1 MKTSTVILQGLDC
14 PHCTE
19 KIADRVKKLPSV
31 KDSEMNFM
39 TKKLKYTELSDT
51 ALKDIKKIVKEIEP
65 DVKVVEENDAEEEE
79 EATLFDLFRLIAALV
94 LFAVSYIPM
103 PSPASI
109 VFIVAAYIVSG
120 YDVII
125 NCVRNI
131 IKLRPFDECFLMTVA
146 TVGAFALGE
155 TSEAAAVMIF
165 YQIGELFQSYAVKR
179 SRKSITSLLALRPDK
194 VNVKQGGEIKTVSPE
209 DVNVNDIIVVKAGE
223 RIPLDCKLLGE
234 SVDLDM
240 SALTGESVPVSV
252 NSGEEVLSGSIN
264 LSKTIELEV
273 IRPFSESAMAK
284 ILDMVENAS
293 SKKAKA
299 ERFITKFARVYT
311 PIVVLSAV
319 ALAFLPFIISGFSLD
334 VFKDWGYRALLFL
347 VVSCPCALVVSV
359 PLGFFAGIG
368 GASRKGILIKGAN
381 NIEIMSDV
389 SQIAFDKTGT
399 LTKGSFAVSNVK
411 PTGESEENVLRLC
424 AYAEYNS
431 NHPIAKSIVNEY
443 EYRYG
448 KVNASDISSSE
459 EISGR
464 GIKTVYDGKTVLA
477 GNKKLLEE
485 NGISVSNSENDSTCV
500 YVGCDGE
507 YLGVITLEDE
517 IKKNSK
523 ALISSLNKMGIKTVM
538 LTGDRENAAMSCAKR
553 LGVSDCRYELL
564 PEDKVGCVED
574 LLKSGGKTVF
584 VGDGINDA
592 PVLARADIGISMGAM
607 GSDIAIETADM
618 VIMNDDIGKIKTL
631 INICKKTMRIVKTN
645 IVFAIAVKVLV
656 LVLGALGLANMWM
669 AVFAD
674 VGVAL
679 VCVLNALRALRCRE

>member
-1 MKTSTVILQGLDC
+1 MRTSTVILQGLDC
-14 PHCTE
+14 PNCTE
-19 KIADRVKKLPSV
+19 KIAGRIKKLSSV
-31 KDSEMNFM
+31 KDSELNFI
-39 TKKLKYTELSDT
+39 TKKLKYTEVSET

-65 DVKVVEENDAEEEE
+65 DVKVVEENEDEEENV
-79 EATLFDLFRLIAALV
+79 TLFDLLRLVAALM
-94 LFAVSYIPM
+94 LFGASFISM
-103 PSPASI
+103 PSVVS
-109 VFIVAAYIVSG
+109 VVLIVAAYVVSG

-125 NCVRNI
+125 NCVKNI

-146 TVGAFALGE
+146 TVGAFSLGE
-155 TSEAAAVMIF
+155 TNEAAAVMIF

-179 SRKSITSLLALRPDK
+179 SRKSITGLLALKPDK
-194 VNVKQGGEIKTVSPE
+194 VDVKQDGEIKTVSPE
-209 DVNVNDIIVVKAGE
+209 NVNVNDIIVVKAGE
-223 RIPLDCKLLGE
+223 RIPVDCRFMGE

-240 SALTGESVPVSV
+240 SALTGESVPVTV
-252 NSGEEVLSGSIN
+252 KRGEEVLSGSIN

-273 IRPFSESAMAK
+273 IRPFSDSAMAK

-293 SKKAKA
+293 SKKAKT
-299 ERFITKFARVYT
+299 ERFITKFARIYT

-319 ALAFLPFIISGFSLD
+319 ALAFLPFIISGFSID

-347 VVSCPCALVVSV
+347 VVSCPCALVISV

-381 NIEIMSDV
+381 NIEIMSNI

-399 LTKGSFAVSNVK
+399 LTLGSFAVSQIK
-411 PTGESEENVLRLC
+411 PIGESEESVLKLC

-431 NHPIAKSIVNEY
+431 NHPIAKSIVREY
-443 EYRYG
+443 ESRFG
-448 KVNASDISSSE
+448 KIDVSEIVSSE

-464 GIKTVYDGKTVLA
+464 GIKAVCGSKTILA
-477 GNKKLLEE
+477 GNKKLLDE
-485 NGISVSNSENDSTCV
+485 NGISAPDSQNDSTCV
-500 YVGCDGE
+500 YVGCDGK
-507 YLGVITLEDE
+507 YLGTVILEDE
-517 IKKNSK
+517 IKKNSVS
-523 ALISSLNKMGIKTVM
+523 LINSLNKMGIITVM
-538 LTGDRENAAMSCAKR
+538 LTGDRKNAAMSCANK
-553 LGVSDCRYELL
+553 LGVTDYRYELL
-564 PEDKVGCVED
+564 PEDKVKCVEG
-574 LLKSGGKTVF
+574 LLESGGKTAF

-631 INICKKTMRIVKTN
+631 ISICRKTMRIVRTN
-645 IVFAIAVKVLV
+645 IVFAIAVKILV
-656 LVLGALGLANMWM
+656 LVLGALGATNMWA

-679 VCVLNALRALRCRE
+679 VCVLNSLRALMSRE